1 MGGEVEGLGVEG
13 GEGDGGCE
21 GHGGREGWGC
31 VLGGCGGRVYVLM
44 SGGWFCVCVCACV
57 WAVGC
62 EL

>member
-1 MGGEVEGLGVEG
+1 MGGEVKGLGVEG
-13 GEGDGGCE
+13 GEGGGGARGMAGQRVGGCE
-21 GHGGREGWGC
+21 G
-31 VLGGCGGRVYVLM
+31 RVCVLM